1 MPDVS
6 TERIALMLEGN
17 IESASGAA
25 AVAVERLDAGLSK
38 VEAMLGP
45 VGRATSRFEAALAK
59 EGATAEEVGKAF
71 HGLVA
76 AIQKAEQAEI
86 RKKDRNRA
94 LYAVKQEAEAEER
107 KYQDALTREKKFRDD
122 VQREAKYSQA
132 LEKKHQENRFRMQAD
147 ADERKYQHSLQEQEA
162 HNKRMRAGESP
173 FSGHNEPQP
182 KRPLKERVARGA
194 MQAIGK
200 RFGGAGVTAV
210 ADTAEMLEKIGPIAA
225 KAGPALA
232 SVATA
237 VAAVGAAAVVGGAYA
252 AKEFGGAVIQAQA
265 YREDVLE
272 AFKIVRRTQGDA
284 TVVMSQ
290 ANRTADYLGV
300 NRAEGAGQ
308 FLDLLTKFGDTNV
321 VDGLVRSLADL
332 GTVDP
337 NANMKGLTT
346 ALGKMQGQ
354 GKLTGE
360 TLAQLNDNGL
370 EHGDVLAMLE
380 KRYGKTRDEINKMVS
395 AGKVD
400 ATAGREAIQAAI
412 AKQVGGGPAGSAAAA
427 KADRNLSSL
436 IERVKSIPSN
446 ILFDVEVGP
455 GIDGVKGVLRDILG
469 FFDTEKGKGKEVR
482 QVAGDMFNALVEGL
496 TGNKVDTSKGITGTL
511 DAVLN
516 GAREAVPI
524 VRELAGGARDIM
536 GLTASL
542 MAGAGAIAG
551 VTNSLGGLGSAYR
564 LISLPFRGLM
574 AAIAGPIMLLPEL
587 YHVVSGTYDMIV
599 GDTKGAMDHFKS
611 VIPAGGLLESIF
623 GKPNPDGVSK
633 WFQDIGS
640 AIQTKASELFNS
652 TISVGYAVI
661 DGLVQGMWSRAS
673 AAFTTISSI
682 ASGIVTAAK
691 AALNSHSPSQ
701 HMVELGADTTMGL
714 PLGMQRTAPKAYAAA
729 NDVAGG
735 VAAAMMAG
743 LKPAN
748 QNGNVFVAGATS
760 TSPTPF
766 ITPAGQTSGG
776 GVTINVTFAPVIQ
789 ASGGKSEVEN
799 KAAAAAA
806 VAGSQEEFERML
818 AIATRRMK
826 AAAGF

>member
-1 MPDVS
+1 MPDVT

-17 IESASGAA
+17 LESASGAA
-25 AVAVERLDAGLSK
+25 AVAVERLDKNLSR
-38 VEAMLGP
+38 VDAMLGT
-45 VGRATSRFEAALAK
+45 VGRATERFETLLAK
-59 EGATAEEVGKAF
+59 EGATADEVGKSF
-71 HGLVA
+71 QKLVHEIKKYDDA
-76 AIQKAEQAEI
+76 QQKKHAKNQLLKSARDEA
-86 RKKDRNRA
+86 N
-94 LYAVKQEAEAEER
+94 EAESKYKEALDRVEQHVRKVRGGMNLFDSSAAAE
-107 KYQDALTREKKFRDD
+107 
-122 VQREAKYSQA
+122 
-132 LEKKHQENRFRMQAD
+132 
-147 ADERKYQHSLQEQEA
+147 
-162 HNKRMRAGESP
+162 
-173 FSGHNEPQP
+173 P
-182 KRPLKERVARGA
+182 KRSWKERAARGA

-210 ADTAEMLEKIGPIAA
+210 SDTVDMLEKIGPVAA

-232 SVATA
+232 SVA
-237 VAAVGAAAVVGGAYA
+237 AAAVAVGGAAVAGGAYA
-252 AKEFGGAVIQAQA
+252 AKEFGGAVINAQA

-272 AFKIVRRTQGDA
+272 AFKIVRRSQGDA
-284 TVVMSQ
+284 DKVMAQ
-290 ANRTADYLGV
+290 ANKTSDYLGV

-332 GTVDP
+332 KTVDTE
-337 NANMKGLTT
+337 ANMQGLTT

-370 EHGDVLAMLE
+370 EQGDVLAMLE
-380 KRYGKTRDEINKMVS
+380 KRYGKTREEINKMVS

-412 AKQVGGGPAGSAAAA
+412 ANQVGGGPAGAAAAA

-455 GIDGVKGVLRDILG
+455 GIDGVKGVLRDVLG

-482 QVAGDMFNALVEGL
+482 QVVGDMFNALVEGL

-536 GLTASL
+536 GLAGSL
-542 MAGAGAIAG
+542 MIGAGAIAG

-564 LISLPFRGLM
+564 LVSLPFRELM

-587 YHVVSGTYDMIV
+587 YHVAAGTFDMLK
-599 GDTKGAMDHFKS
+599 GDTDGAMEHLKK
-611 VIPAGGLLESIF
+611 VIPAGGLLESLL
-623 GKPNPDGVSK
+623 GKPSPEGITK
-633 WFQDIGS
+633 WFDDVGS
-640 AIQTKASELFNS
+640 SIRTKATEIYNA
-652 TISVGYAVI
+652 TIGVGFAVV
-661 DGLVQGMWSRAS
+661 DGLIQGMWSKAS
-673 AAFTTISSI
+673 AAFTTISGI

-691 AALNSHSPSQ
+691 AALKSHSPSQ
-701 HMVELGADTTMGL
+701 LMVDLGADTTMGL
-714 PLGMQRTAPKAYAAA
+714 PLGMQRAAPRAYAAA

-748 QNGNVFVAGATS
+748 QNGTGTTTTAMGGT
-760 TSPTPF
+760 TSPITMTP
-766 ITPAGQTSGG
+766 TQNMGG
-776 GVTINVTFAPVIQ
+776 GVTINVTFAPVIH
-789 ASGGKSEVEN
+789 ASGGKTEVEN

-806 VAGSQEEFERML
+806 IAGTQEEFDRMF
-818 AIATRRMK
+818 AATTRRLK
-826 AAAGF
+826 SAAGF